1 MVMANS
7 PIDKIPEVMKE
18 VTGATVLI
26 TDPAADR
33 LLAKAAKEKATQR
46 KFTEFCGGKGGWS
59 DYTERWH

>member
-1 MVMANS
+1 
-7 PIDKIPEVMKE
+7 MKE

-33 LLAKAAKEKATQR
+33 LLAKAAKNRPDQK

>member
-33 LLAKAAKEKATQR
+33 LLAKASKHGKERYAKW
-46 KFTEFCGGKGGWS
+46 CGGKEGF
-59 DYTERWH
+59 DDFCERMH